1 MLNSLSN
8 QPGNLEAEAIIISK
22 IELPRVRESW
32 QRAKNNRKFS
42 RKDPVAHANHARSG
56 QAGFLRFSLA
66 EKKDVQSSENPSRYP
81 HEKEE
86 PKYGRA
92 S

>member
-1 MLNSLSN
+1 M
-8 QPGNLEAEAIIISK
+8 
-22 IELPRVRESW
+22 RESW

-42 RKDPVAHANHARSG
+42 RKDPVACTNHARSG
-56 QAGFLRFSLA
+56 QAGFLRFILA

-81 HEKEE
+81 REREE
-86 PKYGRA
+86 PEYGRA